1 MKDKE
6 RLIIWGVT
14 GQAIALEEF
23 LVENYIVDA
32 LIDNDQNVKSPFP
45 DIQVYFKESGFL
57 KWYSD
62 KVQNYC
68 FIVAIGGSKGKDRV
82 SISNYLVE
90 NNLIPISAIN
100 QSANIAKNAKLGNG
114 VQIMMGAS
122 IAAKCL
128 IGNYVIVN
136 TSASIDH
143 ECEIGDGCHIGPGAI
158 LAGGITIDRYTFIG
172 AGSVI
177 LPNIKIGKE
186 CIVGA
191 GSIVTKDI
199 PNFGIVY
206 GNPAKNK
213 GQTNE

>member
-82 SISNYLVE
+82 SISNNLVE

-143 ECEIGDGCHIGPGAI
+143 ECKIGDGCHIGPGAI

-186 CIVGA
+186 CIIGA

>member
-6 RLIIWGVT
+6 RLVIWGVT

-23 LVENYIVDA
+23 LVEDYIVDA

-45 DIQVYFKESGFL
+45 GIQVYFKESGFL

-143 ECEIGDGCHIGPGAI
+143 ECKIGDGCHIGPGAI

-213 GQTNE
+213 GKTNE